1 MATSQLFSRE
11 VSANKSPRNAFNMSY
26 STLFNSPAGQLLPTY
41 VQEVQRGDKLILGA
55 TNLTRTIPLITPAFM
70 SFDEKTDFWFV
81 PYRLLWSDW
90 DNWKIG
96 QTYQYR
102 TTNLQ
107 GAGKQ
112 NFLPFTT
119 YESLASA
126 LRSLTSLSGVQTS
139 TPRLYNEAN
148 GPTALRY
155 LDLLGYSLPKLDARY
170 SLTNLSYRDYYV
182 ADDRENAYYQ
192 AVEYYKLL
200 TDVTPINYFRLA
212 AFQCIYM
219 HGYRNEEYEVLD
231 PSYYNMDNLFNQL
244 QWDNS
249 NRTQQ
254 SAQSSPQFL
263 SLDSNDSNNMTR
275 RISWSKLFTPR
286 YKNWRRD
293 VFTSAHPEAGFTI
306 ATGLQIGTDTTSYT
320 PLSGSNFYWPYRDT
334 ERDFP
339 TGGIETDAE
348 ALRYNPLSDVDGNGA
363 GNDGYELT
371 RQDWTYQY
379 YGASPAFVAQ
389 ALTKINYKDNDLTLL
404 YPQNVRN
411 LMAQDK
417 FSRSVMYAD
426 KNLSAQIKA
435 LFGEEYVDPHRPIYL
450 GSYSNSVQIDDVTAT
465 ADGVSN
471 EDTTSIV
478 GQLAGKV
485 KQAGEDGKIFERE
498 FKDDGVVIGIH
509 YVMPRNNY
517 DSYRIN
523 KWNTK
528 LSRFDFFF
536 PQFDGL
542 GYQPLLAYERNLP
555 KFTLDETDLSAMST
569 AIRNSSSLYGFAPRY
584 YEYKQR
590 TNEVHGSFQAE
601 QPDFDWTLTNN
612 PAMTYSASDF
622 SNYKI
627 SPYIT
632 NRIFQSDYDGS
643 PAADPFQHYYY
654 YDVTLVSNMEVYGTP
669 AI

>member
-1 MATSQLFSRE
+1 MAKAQLFSRE
-11 VSANKSPRNAFNMSY
+11 VAANKSPRNAFNMSY
-26 STLFNSPAGQLLPTY
+26 STLFNSPAGQILPTY

-55 TNLTRTIPLITPAFM
+55 TNLTRTIPLVTPAFM

-90 DNWKIG
+90 ENWKIG

-102 TTNLQ
+102 TTNLK
-107 GAGKQ
+107 GAGIQ

-119 YESLASA
+119 YSSLASA
-126 LRSLTSLSGVQTS
+126 LQSMSTLNSVQTS
-139 TPRLYNEAN
+139 TPRLYYEAN

-155 LDLLGYSLPKLDARY
+155 LDLLGYSLPKLDSFYALSNV
-170 SLTNLSYRDYYV
+170 SLRDFYV
-182 ADDRENAYYQ
+182 ADDRENPYYL

-231 PSYYNMDNLFNQL
+231 PSYYNMDNLFQNL
-244 QWDNS
+244 QYDNS
-249 NRTQQ
+249 INSEQ
-254 SAQSSPQFL
+254 STLSSPHFL
-263 SLDSNDSNNMTR
+263 TLDSNDSNNMNR

-286 YKNWRRD
+286 FKNWRRD
-293 VFTSAHPEAGFTI
+293 VFTSAHPDAGFNLS
-306 ATGLQIGTDTTSYT
+306 TGLQIGTDTSAQSNSY
-320 PLSGSNFYWPYRDT
+320 GSAFYWSTKDE
-334 ERDFP
+334 ERFF
-339 TGGIETDAE
+339 TDSFSTTDNAVD
-348 ALRYNPLSDVDGNGA
+348 RYNPIADIYGADVSYDA
-363 GNDGYELT
+363 F
-371 RQDWTYQY
+371 RKDWTFQY
-379 YGASPAFVAQ
+379 NGSSPANVVQ
-389 ALTKINYKDNDLTLL
+389 QLVTQMKDENYGLTFL

-426 KNLSAQIKA
+426 KNLSSQIKA

-471 EDTTSIV
+471 ADTTSIV

-485 KQAGEDGKIFERE
+485 KQAGQDGKIFERE
-498 FKDDGVVIGIH
+498 FKDDGVVIGVH

-542 GYQPLLAYERNLP
+542 GFQPLLAYERNLP
-555 KFTLDETDLSAMST
+555 KFTLQETELSSMAT
-569 AIRNSSSLYGFAPRY
+569 VIKNSSSLYGFSPRY

-612 PAMTYSASDF
+612 PAMSYSASDF
-622 SNYKI
+622 ANYKI

-669 AI
+669 SI